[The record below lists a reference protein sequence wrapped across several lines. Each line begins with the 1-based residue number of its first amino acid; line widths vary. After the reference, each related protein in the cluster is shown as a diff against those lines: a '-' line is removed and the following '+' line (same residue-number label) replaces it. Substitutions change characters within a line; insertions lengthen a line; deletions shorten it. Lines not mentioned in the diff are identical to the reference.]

1 MFNVVLETLF
11 SISLFLFAGNVLDT
25 KFSLHHYKDSDYKE
39 IFFLKNKES
48 VDKHCT
54 KHLKFET
61 IKKINRYIP
70 EGRQEAVYVVTDLA
84 GHKEINSK
92 ENK

>member
-1 MFNVVLETLF
+1 MFNVFLETLF
-11 SISLFLFAGNVLDT
+11 SISLFLFGGNVLDT
-25 KFSLHHYKDSDYKE
+25 KFSLHHYEDSDYKE

-54 KHLKFET
+54 KHSKFES

-70 EGRQEAVYVVTDLA
+70 EGRKEAVYVVTDFA
-84 GHKEINSK
+84 DNKEIDSK
-92 ENK
+92 EN